1 MVNISLRERTNCF
14 GVRSITLAMGA
25 LIKKF
30 FTYSM
35 PKDLDS
41 AELLAQTQL
50 TNKDMA
56 FL

>member
-1 MVNISLRERTNCF
+1 
-14 GVRSITLAMGA
+14 MGA

>member
-1 MVNISLRERTNCF
+1 MD
-14 GVRSITLAMGA
+14 A

-30 FTYSM
+30 FTYYM